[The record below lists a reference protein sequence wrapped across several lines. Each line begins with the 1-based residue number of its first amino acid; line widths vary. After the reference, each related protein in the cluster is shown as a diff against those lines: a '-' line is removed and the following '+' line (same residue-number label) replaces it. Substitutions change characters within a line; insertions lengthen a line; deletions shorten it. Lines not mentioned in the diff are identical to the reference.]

1 MTTTDTPKAM
11 LWTGR
16 VLSGLFVAFMLM
28 DLTMKLLDLPVVAE
42 TSRQLGLPTD
52 QARLLGTILLVCVA
66 LYLYPR
72 TAVLGAILVTAY
84 MGGAVAT
91 HLRVESPLFSHILFG
106 VYLALMAWGGLWL
119 RDARLRSL
127 FPWRRP

>member
-1 MTTTDTPKAM
+1 MTTIDTPKAM

-16 VLSGLFVAFMLM
+16 LLSGLFVAFMLM

-52 QARLLGTILLVCVA
+52 QARLLGKIQLICVA

-84 MGGAVAT
+84 MGGAVET
-91 HLRVESPLFSHILFG
+91 HLRVGSPLVSHILFG
-106 VYLALMAWGGLWL
+106 VYLAVMAWGGLWL

-127 FPWRRP
+127 FPWRRL

>member
-72 TAVLGAILVTAY
+72 TSVLGAILVTAY

>member
-52 QARLLGTILLVCVA
+52 QARLLGTIQLICVA

-72 TAVLGAILVTAY
+72 TSVLGAVLVTAY
-84 MGGAVAT
+84 MGGAVET
-91 HLRVESPLFSHILFG
+91 HLRVGSPLFSHILFG
-106 VYLALMAWGGLWL
+106 VYLAVMAWGGLWL

-127 FPWRRP
+127 FPWRRL

>member
-16 VLSGLFVAFMLM
+16 LLSGLFVAFMLM

-72 TAVLGAILVTAY
+72 TSVLGAILVTAY

-106 VYLALMAWGGLWL
+106 VYLAVMAWGGLWL

>member
-52 QARLLGTILLVCVA
+52 QARLLGTIQLICVA

-72 TAVLGAILVTAY
+72 TSVLGAILVTAY
-84 MGGAVAT
+84 MGGAVET
-91 HLRVESPLFSHILFG
+91 HLRVGSPLFSHILLG
-106 VYLALMAWGGLWL
+106 VYLAVMAWGGLWL

-127 FPWRRP
+127 FPWRRL

>member
-52 QARLLGTILLVCVA
+52 QARLLGTIQLICVA

-72 TAVLGAILVTAY
+72 TSMLGAVLVTAY
-84 MGGAVAT
+84 MGGAVET
-91 HLRVESPLFSHILFG
+91 HLRVGSPLFSHILFG
-106 VYLALMAWGGLWL
+106 VYLAVMAWGGLWL

-127 FPWRRP
+127 FPWRRL

>member
-1 MTTTDTPKAM
+1 MTTAATPKAM

-16 VLSGLFVAFMLM
+16 VFSGLFVAFMLM

-52 QARLLGTILLVCVA
+52 QARLLGTIQLICVA

-72 TAVLGAILVTAY
+72 TSVLGAILVTAY
-84 MGGAVAT
+84 MGGAIAT
-91 HLRVESPLFSHILFG
+91 HLRVDSPLFSHILFG
-106 VYLALMAWGGLWL
+106 VYLALFAWGGLWL

-127 FPWRRP
+127 FPWRR

>member
-28 DLTMKLLDLPVVAE
+28 DLTMKLLDLPVVAA

-52 QARLLGTILLVCVA
+52 QARLLGTIQLICVA
-66 LYLYPR
+66 LYLHPR
-72 TAVLGAILVTAY
+72 TSVLGAILVTAY
-84 MGGAVAT
+84 MGGAVET
-91 HLRVESPLFSHILFG
+91 HLRVGSPLFSHILFG
-106 VYLALMAWGGLWL
+106 VYLAVMAWGGLWL

-127 FPWRRP
+127 FPWRRL

>member
-1 MTTTDTPKAM
+1 MTTSVTPKAM

-16 VLSGLFVAFMLM
+16 ALTGLFAAFMLM

-42 TSRQLGLPTD
+42 TMRQLGFPTD
-52 QARLLGTILLVCVA
+52 KARLLGTIQLICLA

-72 TAVLGAILVTAY
+72 TAVLGAILITAY
-84 MGGAVAT
+84 MGGAVST
-91 HLRVESPLFSHILFG
+91 HMRIDSPLFSHILFG

-127 FPWRRP
+127 TPWRQP